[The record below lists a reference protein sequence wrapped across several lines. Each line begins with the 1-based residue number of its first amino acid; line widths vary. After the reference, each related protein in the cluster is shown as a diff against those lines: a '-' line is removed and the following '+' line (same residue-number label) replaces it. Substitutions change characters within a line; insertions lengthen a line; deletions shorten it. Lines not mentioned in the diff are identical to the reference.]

1 MQSSSDERVQ
11 LALSTNAFAGRVR
24 DTALDVRCCFCLC
37 LDLAEGEV
45 SLEIKGCNRQAG
57 WVLLHLKAVEQELDS
72 ACRLGHFLPLPPLQ
86 EPAADAAAGGGKK
99 GSAEYIQS
107 PAPYIY
113 TTMILKI

>member
-1 MQSSSDERVQ
+1 MQQ
-11 LALSTNAFAGRVR
+11 AGRLS
-24 DTALDVRCCFCLC
+24 A
-37 LDLAEGEV
+37 AASEG
-45 SLEIKGCNRQAG
+45 
-57 WVLLHLKAVEQELDS
+57 VEPELDS